1 MPWAAA
7 QELHCAASGRGAGV
21 SPGSNEQGDHGRSE
35 GEMRVDAACT
45 GHAGRHEECCRS
57 CPRFTGTQQVLR
69 RVATPCTRVGSL
81 NAAGPGSRLTPR
93 DRGVGG
99 HSLVGMLFQG
109 LQLPVLLQRRRLRSG
124 RVLVGAPA

>member
-45 GHAGRHEECCRS
+45 GVEG
-57 CPRFTGTQQVLR
+57 L
-69 RVATPCTRVGSL
+69 RVARATPAVTKSAAAHAHVLQAL
-81 NAAGPGSRLTPR
+81 NKSCDAW
-93 DRGVGG
+93 
-99 HSLVGMLFQG
+99 
-109 LQLPVLLQRRRLRSG
+109 QR
-124 RVLVGAPA
+124 PARAWAH